1 LQALAVAIKLRG
13 DHRKVKKD
21 PVLKEYNNVFEQL
34 TVSNDGLILR
44 MHQIVIPKSLCS
56 SLVDI
61 AHEGHLGIVK
71 TKQLMRFKFWFP
83 RLDSLV
89 EARIGNCMA
98 CQSYTPANSNNM
110 VPLQSEPVP
119 TSVLDTVAGDFFGPL
134 PSGHY
139 LISFVCKTSGY
150 SIVEV
155 VTSTSAKANIPI
167 IDRIFSELGIPSV
180 FCSDNGPHFQS
191 RDFKDYCE
199 YLGMKHTRATPYWPR
214 GNSKCERFMKSL
226 GKMVRCAQ
234 VEGKPWREAMNQF
247 LRTYSAAPHGSNKF
261 SPNQLMF
268 GRNLSSRLP
277 TAMQLT
283 SSATLESALDN
294 YSKAAERNREY
305 GITQSLQPS
314 NQEAWC

>member
-1 LQALAVAIKLRG
+1 MQALAVAIKLRG

-119 TSVLDTVAGDFFGPL
+119 TSVLDTEGRSRGGGFRILLIISLEVRLVAPYGPD
-134 PSGHY
+134 SW
-139 LISFVCKTSGY
+139 ISSC
-150 SIVEV
+150 IM
-155 VTSTSAKANIPI
+155 IP
-167 IDRIFSELGIPSV
+167 
-180 FCSDNGPHFQS
+180 N
-191 RDFKDYCE
+191 
-199 YLGMKHTRATPYWPR
+199 A
-214 GNSKCERFMKSL
+214 
-226 GKMVRCAQ
+226 
-234 VEGKPWREAMNQF
+234 
-247 LRTYSAAPHGSNKF
+247 
-261 SPNQLMF
+261 
-268 GRNLSSRLP
+268 
-277 TAMQLT
+277 
-283 SSATLESALDN
+283 
-294 YSKAAERNREY
+294 
-305 GITQSLQPS
+305 
-314 NQEAWC
+314 